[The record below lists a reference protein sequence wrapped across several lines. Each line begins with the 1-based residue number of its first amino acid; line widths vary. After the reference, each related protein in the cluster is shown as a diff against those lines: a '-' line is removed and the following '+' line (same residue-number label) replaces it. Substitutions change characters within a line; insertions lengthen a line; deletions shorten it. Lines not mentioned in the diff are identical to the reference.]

1 MTGSQAVDADTV
13 DDSVSAAD
21 AIGWLHEEGLA
32 RLAGLASGAPTP
44 AVAFAVDVA
53 TGIVTKY
60 PAANGGI
67 GSDSSTVSADDLP
80 PPVEGP
86 NRLVIVGITNS
97 DQLLVVDLAGSLV
110 IGVNGVRP
118 ELAARSWVV
127 QLLLNP
133 SITVTTNNADVAI
146 GNSPRCRKSFI
157 PGGGGSIISVDDGN
171 PPVTTVSMN
180 ADVDSADYLELI
192 GDGTGEM
199 YLGARVWPLRLVMTI
214 GDAPWSALAETL
226 AQAG

>member
-1 MTGSQAVDADTV
+1 MTGAMGTETAE
-13 DDSVSAAD
+13 DSVSAAD

-32 RLAGLASGAPTP
+32 RLAALGSGSPNP

-67 GSDSSTVSADDLP
+67 GADSSTVSADDLP
-80 PPVEGP
+80 LPVDSP

-110 IGVNGVRP
+110 LGINGDRP
-118 ELAARSWVV
+118 ELAARSWVT

-133 SITVTTNNADVAI
+133 AITVTTNNADVAI

-157 PGGGGSIISVDDGN
+157 PGGGGSIVSVDDGN
-171 PPVTTVSMN
+171 PPVTTISMN
-180 ADVDSADYLELI
+180 ADVDGADYLDLI
-192 GDGTGEM
+192 GDGSGEM
-199 YLGARVWPLRLVMTI
+199 YLGARVWPLRLAMTI
-214 GDAPWSALAETL
+214 GDETWSALSETL
-226 AQAG
+226 A

>member
-1 MTGSQAVDADTV
+1 VTGIEAAEAA

-21 AIGWLHEEGLA
+21 AIGWLHEEGLT
-32 RLAGLASGAPTP
+32 RLAALGSGAPNP
-44 AVAFAVDVA
+44 AVAFSIDVS

-67 GSDSSTVSADDLP
+67 GADSSTVAADDLP
-80 PPVEGP
+80 APLDSS
-86 NRLVIVGITNS
+86 NRLVVVGITSS
-97 DQLLVVDLAGSLV
+97 DQILVVDLAGSLV
-110 IGVNGVRP
+110 IGINGDRP
-118 ELAARSWVV
+118 ELAARSWVM

-133 SITVTTNNADVAI
+133 DIAVTTNSADVAI
-146 GNSPRCRKSFI
+146 GSSPRCRKSFI
-157 PGGGGSIISVDDGN
+157 PGGGGSIVSVDDGN

-180 ADVDSADYLELI
+180 SDVEGSDYLDLL

-214 GDAPWSALAETL
+214 GDAAWSALSETL
-226 AQAG
+226 DRAAG

>member
-1 MTGSQAVDADTV
+1 MTGAVNTEAADE
-13 DDSVSAAD
+13 SVSAAD

-32 RLAGLASGAPTP
+32 RLAALGSGSPNP

-67 GSDSSTVSADDLP
+67 GADSTTVSADDLP
-80 PPVEGP
+80 PPVDSP
-86 NRLVIVGITNS
+86 NRLVIVGITNT

-110 IGVNGVRP
+110 LGINGDRP
-118 ELAARSWVV
+118 ELAARSWVT

-133 SITVTTNNADVAI
+133 AITITTNNADVAI
-146 GNSPRCRKSFI
+146 GSSPRCRKSFI
-157 PGGGGSIISVDDGN
+157 PGGGGSIVSVDDGN
-171 PPVTTVSMN
+171 PPVTTISMN
-180 ADVDSADYLELI
+180 SDVDGADYLDLI
-192 GDGTGEM
+192 GDGSGEM

-214 GDAPWSALAETL
+214 GDAPWSALSETL
-226 AQAG
+226 A